1 MRLPARRIATTV
13 LTAGLLIGLSGPAV
27 MAADGESVR
36 ERTHAASRAPLPDAA
51 ELQDQVGSLA
61 GLGGVLTP
69 VTDLLSAVLKADNGK
84 LAATD
89 ADQLAAAVKD
99 ALAKAEAADADADDT
114 ATTPETSTPGTTPGT
129 STPAQPPAV
138 TAPDAETPVTLPA
151 PVAAQGA
158 DETAAASDLAASAYA
173 ELQKQIDAL
182 IKASTSG
189 TAEQVSPAVKDVVTG
204 VVNVVAATLVGGEL
218 PAADLAGLPALPA
231 APEAAAPE
239 AAAPAA
245 PLPANPS

>member
-69 VTDLLSAVLKADNGK
+69 VTDLLSAVLKADDGK

-114 ATTPETSTPGTTPGT
+114 ATTPETTMPGTTPGT
-129 STPAQPPAV
+129 SAQPPAV

-189 TAEQVSPAVKDVVTG
+189 TADQVSPAVKDVVTG